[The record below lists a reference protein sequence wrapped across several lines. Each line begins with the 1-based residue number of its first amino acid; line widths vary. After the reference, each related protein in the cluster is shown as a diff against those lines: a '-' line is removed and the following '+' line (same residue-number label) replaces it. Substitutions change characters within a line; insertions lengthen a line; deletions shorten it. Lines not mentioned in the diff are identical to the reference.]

1 MRNLYKCLISQF
13 NMVFDKIKK
22 AFSGS
27 KGEGSAEDY
36 LEIDLEKEQKDSKV
50 LVKLFALKKYEDV
63 NSILNVLR
71 EGYTIAIID
80 IKALKQKD
88 PIELKRAVSK
98 VKKTAEALE
107 GNIAGF
113 GDNLLIVTP
122 PFAQIQRDISSSAE
136 PERKPNKF
144 E

>member
-1 MRNLYKCLISQF
+1 
-13 NMVFDKIKK
+13 MVFEKIKK

-27 KGEGSAEDY
+27 KAEGSAEDY
-36 LEIDLEKEQKDSKV
+36 LEIDLEKEEKDSKV
-50 LVKLFALKKYEDV
+50 LVKLFVLKKYEDV
-63 NSILNVLR
+63 NAILTVLR
-71 EGYTIAIID
+71 EGYTIAVID

-122 PFAQIQRDISSSAE
+122 PFAKIERDVSNVNAE
-136 PERKPNKF
+136 PAKGNKF

>member
-1 MRNLYKCLISQF
+1 
-13 NMVFDKIKK
+13 MVFDKIKK
-22 AFSGS
+22 AFTGA

-36 LEIDLEKEQKDSKV
+36 LEIDLEKEQQESKV
-50 LVKLFALKKYEDV
+50 LVKLFALKKYDDV
-63 NSILNVLR
+63 NGILNVLR

-80 IKALKQKD
+80 IKPLKQKD

-122 PFAQIQRDISSSAE
+122 PFAQIQRDVSNMV
-136 PERKPNKF
+136 PDQPTKGNKF

>member
-1 MRNLYKCLISQF
+1 MAFEKLR
-13 NMVFDKIKK
+13 K

-27 KGEGSAEDY
+27 KGEGSPEDY

-50 LVKLFALKKYEDV
+50 MVKLFVLKKYDDV
-63 NSILNVLR
+63 NAILNVLR

-80 IKALKQKD
+80 IKVLKSKD

-122 PFAQIQRDISSSAE
+122 PFAKIERDVTISAE
-136 PERKPNKF
+136 PEKKPNKF

>member
-1 MRNLYKCLISQF
+1 
-13 NMVFDKIKK
+13 MVFDKIKK

-27 KGEGSAEDY
+27 RGESSAEDY
-36 LEIDLEKEQKDSKV
+36 LEIDLEREQKDSKV
-50 LVKLFALKKYEDV
+50 LVKLFTLRKYEDV
-63 NSILNVLR
+63 NAILNVLR

-80 IKALKQKD
+80 IKVLKQKD

-107 GNIAGF
+107 GNIVGF

-122 PFAQIQRDISSSAE
+122 PFAKIDRDVSINAE

>member
-1 MRNLYKCLISQF
+1 
-13 NMVFDKIKK
+13 MVFDKIKK

-50 LVKLFALKKYEDV
+50 LVKLFVLKKYDDV
-63 NSILNVLR
+63 NAILNVLR

-80 IKALKQKD
+80 IKVLKSKD

-122 PFAQIQRDISSSAE
+122 PFAKIERDVSIAAE

>member
-1 MRNLYKCLISQF
+1 
-13 NMVFDKIKK
+13 MVFDKIKK

-50 LVKLFALKKYEDV
+50 LVKLFVLKKYDDV
-63 NSILNVLR
+63 NAILNVLR

-80 IKALKQKD
+80 IKVLKSKD

-122 PFAQIQRDISSSAE
+122 PFAKIERDVSSVAE

>member
-1 MRNLYKCLISQF
+1 
-13 NMVFDKIKK
+13 MVFDKIKK

-50 LVKLFALKKYEDV
+50 LVKLFVLKKYDDV
-63 NSILNVLR
+63 NAILNVLR

-80 IKALKQKD
+80 IKVLKSKD

-122 PFAQIQRDISSSAE
+122 PFAKIERDISSVAE

>member
-1 MRNLYKCLISQF
+1 
-13 NMVFDKIKK
+13 MVFEKIRK

-27 KGEGSAEDY
+27 KGEGAQEDY
-36 LEIDLEKEQKDSKV
+36 LEIDLEKEEHESKV
-50 LVKLFALKKYEDV
+50 SVKLFVLKRYEDV
-63 NSILNVLR
+63 NAILNVLR

-80 IKALKQKD
+80 IKVLKQKD

-122 PFAQIQRDISSSAE
+122 PFAKIERDTTASTE
-136 PERKPNKF
+136 PEKKPNKF

>member
-1 MRNLYKCLISQF
+1 
-13 NMVFDKIKK
+13 MVFDKIKK

-27 KGEGSAEDY
+27 RGEGSAEDY

-50 LVKLFALKKYEDV
+50 LVKLFTLRKYEDV
-63 NSILNVLR
+63 NAILNVLR
-71 EGYTIAIID
+71 EGYRIAIID
-80 IKALKQKD
+80 IKTLKQKD

-122 PFAQIQRDISSSAE
+122 PFAKIDRDVSINAE